1 MKYRIAG
8 RSLNVSMSQCF
19 EIYCTVLYLLFIV
32 LYIVVRSQ
40 ATFHLFIKR
49 DQNRVPY
56 LALDFKVRHYLVNGI
71 MVVPTLEQEAG
82 KWMRLYISFAE

>member
-1 MKYRIAG
+1 MEYRIAG
-8 RSLNVSMSQCF
+8 RSLNVSMSKCF

-56 LALDFKVRHYLVNGI
+56 LALDFKALSGERYGGA
-71 MVVPTLEQEAG
+71 EAG
-82 KWMRLYISFAE
+82 TGGR